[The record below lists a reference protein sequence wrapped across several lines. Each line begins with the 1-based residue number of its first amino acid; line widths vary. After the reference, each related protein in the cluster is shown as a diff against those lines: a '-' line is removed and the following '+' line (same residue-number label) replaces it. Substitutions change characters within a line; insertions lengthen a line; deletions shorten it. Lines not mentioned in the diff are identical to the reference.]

1 MQEGF
6 AYMLRT
12 PWLLSS
18 LIFGSIMVL
27 VIMGPFDV
35 LIPFLMKD
43 RLGVRARGTTRWCS
57 PGSGSAARSGRS

>member
-1 MQEGF
+1 MW
-6 AYMLRT
+6 RT

-18 LIFGSIMVL
+18 LFFGSIMVL

-43 RLGVRARGTTRWCS
+43 RLGVGPKAHAMVLAGF
-57 PGSGSAARSGRS
+57 GVGGAVGRS